1 MTPDLPTR
9 ADLDAMDP
17 AAVIDPNVCP
27 KSRRVDGPYHSTRWD
42 GDDPYTVCVFCGQ
55 MRDAISG
62 QVIEEVEG

>member
-17 AAVIDPNVCP
+17 ALDPDVCR

-55 MRDAISG
+55 VRDAVSG
-62 QVIEEVEG
+62 RIVGEVEG